1 MMTVV
6 IVKRMKVKKIDLDKA
21 DVVKWEVCSRDE
33 VKHVGKKTVC
43 DFQRGTGWRAR
54 KSNNRGSTST
64 ARMLE
69 RDKVMQVRGLRGS
82 ENLVCKKE

>member
-1 MMTVV
+1 MSE
-6 IVKRMKVKKIDLDKA
+6 R
-21 DVVKWEVCSRDE
+21 
-33 VKHVGKKTVC
+33 TVC

-64 ARMLE
+64 ARRLENGGME

-82 ENLVCKKE
+82 EKTS